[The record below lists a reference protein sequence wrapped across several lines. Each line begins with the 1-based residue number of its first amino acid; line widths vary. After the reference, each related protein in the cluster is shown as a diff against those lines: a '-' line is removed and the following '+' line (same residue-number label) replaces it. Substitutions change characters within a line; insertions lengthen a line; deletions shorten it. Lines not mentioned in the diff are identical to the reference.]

1 MQGIG
6 LLADQSTWVDTAIV
20 AKWALHEAWLY
31 CVEVLEKRLKD
42 GQISAEEKMKLDE
55 MYTAFFHQAF
65 YAAVKTKAD
74 FDKLVRNCRKMLS
87 MLKNLDQDTW
97 ARFILCS

>member
-6 LLADQSTWVDTAIV
+6 FLSDQSTWVETAIV

-31 CVEVLEKRLKD
+31 CMDVLEKRLKLQ
-42 GQISAEEKMKLDE
+42 QISAEEKMKLDE
-55 MYTAFFHQAF
+55 MYTSFFYQAF

-74 FDKLVRNCRKMLS
+74 IEKLLQNSRKMLS
-87 MLKNLDQDTW
+87 MLKKLDHDTW
-97 ARFILCS
+97 TRFILWG